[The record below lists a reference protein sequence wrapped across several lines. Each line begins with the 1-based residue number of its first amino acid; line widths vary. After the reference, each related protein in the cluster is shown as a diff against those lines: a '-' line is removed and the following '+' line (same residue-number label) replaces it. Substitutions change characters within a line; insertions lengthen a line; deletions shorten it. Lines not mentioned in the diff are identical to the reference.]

1 MVHATVGVPVPCA
14 DGEGSGV
21 GPSPLAAPSPGIH
34 VGTITVAQSATNNR
48 RRARVAL
55 TSSTRSCLPRHQP
68 RVRSRC
74 GDVAVAHTL
83 RSTLTNLRAVPRGR
97 LERSRATSVRRGRPA
112 DASKRRFLSNHAGRR
127 HESTL
132 PEARRSGQG
141 TWKAAG
147 FFLGV
152 NLLSHSRLWRW
163 AHRLLQYFCDP
174 GVHFRIWVL
183 SMISPSLQ
191 NLYSRF
197 QAGAKVPAIAL
208 REVPA
213 HQQPGPKAYPAG
225 PSGRRL

>member
-1 MVHATVGVPVPCA
+1 M
-14 DGEGSGV
+14 

-34 VGTITVAQSATNNR
+34 VGTITVAQSTTNNR

-55 TSSTRSCLPRHQP
+55 TSLTRSCLPRHQP

-83 RSTLTNLRAVPRGR
+83 RSTLTDLRTVPWGR
-97 LERSRATSVRRGRPA
+97 LERSRAASVRCGRPA
-112 DASKRRFLSNHAGRR
+112 DAPKRRFLSNHAAAGTRAPP
-127 HESTL
+127 

-141 TWKAAG
+141 TWKAAE
-147 FFLGV
+147 FFWV
-152 NLLSHSRLWRW
+152 NLLSYSRLWRW

-183 SMISPSLQ
+183 IYDFSIAPKFVLE
-191 NLYSRF
+191 YSKR
-197 QAGAKVPAIAL
+197 AAKVPAIAL

-213 HQQPGPKAYPAG
+213 HQQPGPRASPAG
-225 PSGRRL
+225 PSGRRLWHLAGQV